1 MIVDL
6 HNHAEHSLN
15 TDVMLRDYLH
25 KAQHLQVSVGITEHN
40 RLYPQDGVVDGVL
53 VLPGLEIL
61 NDYGDFLVFGA
72 PEDCVARRDIF
83 QLVDY
88 VHQCGGVII
97 AAHPF
102 SRGGVCKMVDAET
115 ASQIIARM
123 DAVEVWNGRADRD
136 NWRQAERLAAEH
148 RKTCTGGSDAHHRH
162 EMFCVGTRFG
172 ERIESVD
179 DLVRSI
185 RAGHCKPVILDGWE

>member
-1 MIVDL
+1 
-6 HNHAEHSLN
+6 
-15 TDVMLRDYLH
+15 
-25 KAQHLQVSVGITEHN
+25 
-40 RLYPQDGVVDGVL
+40 
-53 VLPGLEIL
+53 
-61 NDYGDFLVFGA
+61 
-72 PEDCVARRDIF
+72 VARRDIF
-83 QLVDY
+83 ELVDY
-88 VHQCGGVII
+88 VHQCGGVIV

-102 SRGGVCKMVDAET
+102 SRGGVGKMVDAGT

-136 NWRQAERLAAEH
+136 SWRQAERLAAEH
-148 RKTCTGGSDAHHRH
+148 RKPCTGGSDAHHGN
-162 EMFCVGTRFG
+162 EMFRIGTRFG